1 MVAERSAF
9 GGGARESMSGFV
21 SHYTNR
27 LDAKGRVSVPAPFR
41 QALTRDGFE
50 GLYCF
55 PSLHQSAVDAGGHQL
70 VSEIQKRLDGLT
82 TLTEDHDALSTALFG
97 ASETLKIDGD
107 GRVMLSDMIR
117 EHAEVTDQVT
127 FVGQGYKFQIWQP
140 ERFRAHR
147 ADAMKRAMAVLS
159 SPKPSEAGR

>member
-117 EHAEVTDQVT
+117 EHVPDLNLHVLPN
-127 FVGQGYKFQIWQP
+127 VGHWAMFEG
-140 ERFRAHR
+140 
-147 ADAMKRAMAVLS
+147 ADDVNRLIIDFHK
-159 SPKPSEAGR
+159 EA

>member
-1 MVAERSAF
+1 
-9 GGGARESMSGFV
+9 MSGFV
-21 SHYTNR
+21 SHNKNR

-41 QALTRDGFE
+41 QTLSRDGFE

-55 PSLHQSAVDAGGHQL
+55 PSLHQMAVDAGGHQL
-70 VSEIQKRLDGLT
+70 VAEIQKRLDGLD

-97 ASETLKIDGD
+97 ASETLKIDAD

-117 EHAEVTDQVT
+117 EHAGVTDQIT
-127 FVGQGYKFQIWQP
+127 FVGQGYKFQLWEP

-147 ADAMKRAMAVLS
+147 ADAQKRAMSVLS
-159 SPKPSEAGR
+159 SPRAGSGSGGGQ

>member
-1 MVAERSAF
+1 
-9 GGGARESMSGFV
+9 MSGFV

-41 QALTRDGFE
+41 QTLSRDGFE

-55 PSLHQSAVDAGGHQL
+55 PSLHQMAVDAGGHQL
-70 VSEIQKRLDGLT
+70 VAEIQKRLDGLD

-97 ASETLKIDGD
+97 ASETLKIDAD

-117 EHAEVTDQVT
+117 EHAGVTDQIT
-127 FVGQGYKFQIWQP
+127 FVGQGYKFQLWEP

-147 ADAMKRAMAVLS
+147 ADAQKRAMSVLS
-159 SPKPSEAGR
+159 SPRASSGSGGGQ

>member
-1 MVAERSAF
+1 MA
-9 GGGARESMSGFV
+9 GFV

-41 QALTRDGFE
+41 QALVRDGFE

-55 PSLHQSAVDAGGHQL
+55 PSPHHPAIDAGGNQL
-70 VSEIQKRLDGLT
+70 VAQIEKRLLGVA
-82 TLTEDHDALSTALFG
+82 TLTEDHDALSTAFYG

-107 GRVMLSDMIR
+107 GRVMLSEEQRHYACLDN
-117 EHAEVTDQVT
+117 QVT
-127 FVGQGYKFQIWQP
+127 FVGQGYKFQIWEP

-147 ADAMKRAMAVLS
+147 ADAMKRAMDVLAQQS
-159 SPKPSEAGR
+159 AKAAGAA

>member
-1 MVAERSAF
+1 MA
-9 GGGARESMSGFV
+9 GFV

-41 QALTRDGFE
+41 QALARDGYE

-55 PSLHQSAVDAGGHQL
+55 PSLHQPAVDAGGHQL
-70 VSEIQKRLDGLT
+70 VAEIQKRLDGLA

-107 GRVMLSDMIR
+107 GRIMLSEMIR
-117 EHAEVTDQVT
+117 AHAGIADQVT
-127 FVGQGYKFQIWQP
+127 FVGQGYKFQIWHP
-140 ERFRAHR
+140 DGFRAHR
-147 ADAMKRAMAVLS
+147 AEAMKRAMSLLS
-159 SPKPSEAGR
+159 SAGKSAGEGA

>member
-1 MVAERSAF
+1 
-9 GGGARESMSGFV
+9 MSGFV

-41 QALTRDGFE
+41 QTLSRDGFE

-55 PSLHQSAVDAGGHQL
+55 PSLHQMAVDAGGHQL
-70 VSEIQKRLDGLT
+70 VAEIQKRLDGLD

-97 ASETLKIDGD
+97 ASETLKIDAD

-117 EHAEVTDQVT
+117 EHAGVTDQIT
-127 FVGQGYKFQIWQP
+127 FVGQGYKFQLWEP

-147 ADAMKRAMAVLS
+147 ADAQKRAMSVLS
-159 SPKPSEAGR
+159 SPRAGSGGGQ